1 MPPLLLYLL
10 KANGALLL
18 FAAAYFGLLRPLTFF
33 TLNRLY
39 LLFALLFAAAYPAL
53 PVPALLPATPLLPV
67 ALTVPPALP
76 SWPATAAPAGLA
88 GSWEAAGLALYGLGA
103 AVGLARLLGQLAS
116 VGRLRRASCRVVVD
130 GVAVRQLPG
139 EVRPF
144 SFWRTIYLNPAQHPG
159 PELTAVLRHEQVH
172 VRQWHTLDVLLSQ
185 LVLAAAWCNP
195 AAWLLRR
202 ALLDTLEYIADHAA
216 LQTGLDRR
224 AYQYSLLRLSQG
236 TPRPALVSQF
246 TFHSLKN
253 RITMMNAP
261 ASATAHRGRYLL
273 AMALVLALSFGAAQA
288 GNSAAVRPS
297 GQGEKPAPSVCYLN
311 GKLSAQAALNRLD
324 PNSIAY
330 FQALSPET
338 TRKIFGPQSGSVAIV
353 VTKGHEHSAAV
364 EELNAKIFRVAP
376 LIPGTEAPAEVNALP
391 STARAYLTKAYPTSR
406 IVKVSLLT
414 YPSRSQ
420 VNYKVELAEGAR
432 LHYAL
437 LDEQGNPT
445 NF

>member
-297 GQGEKPAPSVCYLN
+297 SQGESPLLLFVISMAN
-311 GKLSAQAALNRLD
+311 SALRLRLTGLT
-324 PNSIAY
+324 P
-330 FQALSPET
+330 
-338 TRKIFGPQSGSVAIV
+338 
-353 VTKGHEHSAAV
+353 
-364 EELNAKIFRVAP
+364 
-376 LIPGTEAPAEVNALP
+376 
-391 STARAYLTKAYPTSR
+391 TA
-406 IVKVSLLT
+406 LLT
-414 YPSRSQ
+414 FRRYRRKLRGRFSGPKAGASPSWSPRATSTP
-420 VNYKVELAEGAR
+420 R
-432 LHYAL
+432 R
-437 LDEQGNPT
+437 
-445 NF
+445 